1 MTNTE
6 TTMTV
11 SSSNPVAEIL
21 EALMSKHR
29 LNQTE
34 LANRS
39 GVSQPAI
46 NRILKERSKAKH
58 PRKETLQKIA
68 SVLGVTPDQL
78 TGQEVISTR
87 MLTKGVVPVLSWES
101 LAPPNSQ
108 GGRKHS
114 AWLACPVE
122 HSDETFALP
131 VLGEAMI
138 GDDGYHEGEI
148 IFLDPRVAPAHGKD
162 VVVLKGKTALFRRL
176 TVTPEGSFLKT
187 LNPSWPTPIMRLPD
201 DAVVCGTVVFSGR
214 IR

>member
-1 MTNTE
+1 MMNTE
-6 TTMTV
+6 TTMTM
-11 SSSNPVAEIL
+11 SSNPVAEIL

-87 MLTKGVVPVLSWES
+87 MLAKGVVPVLSWES

-108 GGRKHS
+108 GGRKHN

-162 VVVLKGKTALFRRL
+162 IVVLKGKTALFRRL

-187 LNPSWPTPIMRLPD
+187 LNPSWPTPIMPLPD

>member
-1 MTNTE
+1 MNTE
-6 TTMTV
+6 TAMTM
-11 SSSNPVAEIL
+11 SSNPVAEIL

-87 MLTKGVVPVLSWES
+87 MLAKGVVPVLSWES

-108 GGRKHS
+108 GGRKHN

-122 HSDETFALP
+122 HSDESFALP

-187 LNPSWPTPIMRLPD
+187 LNPSWPTPIMPLPD

>member
-1 MTNTE
+1 MMNTE
-6 TTMTV
+6 TTMTM
-11 SSSNPVAEIL
+11 SSNPVAEIL

-87 MLTKGVVPVLSWES
+87 MLAKGVVPVLSWES

-162 VVVLKGKTALFRRL
+162 IVVLKGKTALFRRL

-187 LNPSWPTPIMRLPD
+187 LNPSWPTPIMPLPD

>member
-1 MTNTE
+1 MNAE
-6 TTMTV
+6 TTMTM
-11 SSSNPVAEIL
+11 SSNPVAEIL

-87 MLTKGVVPVLSWES
+87 MLAKGVVPVLSWES

-108 GGRKHS
+108 GGLKHN

-187 LNPSWPTPIMRLPD
+187 LNPSWPTPIMPLPD
-201 DAVVCGTVVFSGR
+201 DAVICGTVVFSGR

>member
-1 MTNTE
+1 MMNAE
-6 TTMTV
+6 TTTTM
-11 SSSNPVAEIL
+11 SSNPVAEIL

-87 MLTKGVVPVLSWES
+87 MLAKGVVPVLSWES

-108 GGRKHS
+108 GGRKHN

-187 LNPSWPTPIMRLPD
+187 LNPSWPTPIMPLPD

>member
-1 MTNTE
+1 MNTE
-6 TTMTV
+6 TTMAM
-11 SSSNPVAEIL
+11 SSNPVAEIL

-87 MLTKGVVPVLSWES
+87 MLAKGVVPVLSWES

-108 GGRKHS
+108 GGRKHN

-187 LNPSWPTPIMRLPD
+187 LNPSWPTPIMPLPD

>member
-1 MTNTE
+1 MMNTE
-6 TTMTV
+6 TTMTM
-11 SSSNPVAEIL
+11 SSNPVAEIL

-78 TGQEVISTR
+78 TGQEMISTR
-87 MLTKGVVPVLSWES
+87 MLAKGVVPVLSWES

-108 GGRKHS
+108 GGRKHN

-187 LNPSWPTPIMRLPD
+187 LNPSWPTPIMPLPD

>member
-1 MTNTE
+1 MNAE
-6 TTMTV
+6 TTMTM
-11 SSSNPVAEIL
+11 SSNPVAEIL

-78 TGQEVISTR
+78 TGQEMISTR
-87 MLTKGVVPVLSWES
+87 MLAKGVVPVLSWES

-108 GGRKHS
+108 GGRKHN

-187 LNPSWPTPIMRLPD
+187 LNPSWPTPIMPLPD

>member
-1 MTNTE
+1 MMNTE
-6 TTMTV
+6 TTMTM
-11 SSSNPVAEIL
+11 SSNPVAEIL

-78 TGQEVISTR
+78 TGQEMISTR
-87 MLTKGVVPVLSWES
+87 MLAKGVVPVLSWES

-108 GGRKHS
+108 GGRKHN

-187 LNPSWPTPIMRLPD
+187 LNPSWPTPIMPLPD
-201 DAVVCGTVVFSGR
+201 DAVICGTVVFSGR

>member
-1 MTNTE
+1 MMNTE
-6 TTMTV
+6 TTMTMN
-11 SSSNPVAEIL
+11 SNPVAEIL

-78 TGQEVISTR
+78 TGQEMISTR
-87 MLTKGVVPVLSWES
+87 MLAKGVVPVLSWES

-108 GGRKHS
+108 GGRKHN

-187 LNPSWPTPIMRLPD
+187 LNPSWPTPIMPLPD

>member
-1 MTNTE
+1 MMNTE
-6 TTMTV
+6 TTMTMN
-11 SSSNPVAEIL
+11 SNPVAEIL

-87 MLTKGVVPVLSWES
+87 MLAKGVVPVLSWES

-108 GGRKHS
+108 GGRKHN

-122 HSDETFALP
+122 HSDESFALP

-187 LNPSWPTPIMRLPD
+187 LNPSWPTPIMPLPD

>member
-1 MTNTE
+1 MMNAE
-6 TTMTV
+6 TTTTM
-11 SSSNPVAEIL
+11 SSNPVAEIL

-87 MLTKGVVPVLSWES
+87 MLAKGVVPVLSWES

-108 GGRKHS
+108 GGLKHN

-187 LNPSWPTPIMRLPD
+187 LNPSWPTPIMPLPD

>member
-1 MTNTE
+1 MMNTE
-6 TTMTV
+6 TAMTM
-11 SSSNPVAEIL
+11 SSNPVAEIL

-87 MLTKGVVPVLSWES
+87 MLAKGVVPVLSWES

-108 GGRKHS
+108 GGRKHN

-122 HSDETFALP
+122 HSDESFALP

-187 LNPSWPTPIMRLPD
+187 LNPSWPTPIMPLPD

>member
-1 MTNTE
+1 
-6 TTMTV
+6 MTV
-11 SSSNPVAEIL
+11 SNSNPVAEIL

-87 MLTKGVVPVLSWES
+87 MLAKGVVPVLSWES
-101 LAPPNSQ
+101 LAAPNSQ
-108 GGRKHS
+108 GGRKHN

>member
-1 MTNTE
+1 MMNAE
-6 TTMTV
+6 TTMTM
-11 SSSNPVAEIL
+11 SSNPVAEIL

-87 MLTKGVVPVLSWES
+87 MLAKGVVPVLSWES

-108 GGRKHS
+108 GGLKHN

-187 LNPSWPTPIMRLPD
+187 LNPSWPTPIMPLPD

-214 IR
+214 VR

>member
-1 MTNTE
+1 MMNTE
-6 TTMTV
+6 TTMAM
-11 SSSNPVAEIL
+11 SSNPVAEIL

-87 MLTKGVVPVLSWES
+87 MLAKGVVPVLSWES

-108 GGRKHS
+108 GGRKHN

-187 LNPSWPTPIMRLPD
+187 LNPSWPTPIMPLPD

>member
-1 MTNTE
+1 MMNTE
-6 TTMTV
+6 TTMTM
-11 SSSNPVAEIL
+11 SSNPVAEIL

-78 TGQEVISTR
+78 TGQEMISTR
-87 MLTKGVVPVLSWES
+87 MLAKGVVPVLSWES

-108 GGRKHS
+108 VGRKHN

-187 LNPSWPTPIMRLPD
+187 LNPSWPTPIMPLPD